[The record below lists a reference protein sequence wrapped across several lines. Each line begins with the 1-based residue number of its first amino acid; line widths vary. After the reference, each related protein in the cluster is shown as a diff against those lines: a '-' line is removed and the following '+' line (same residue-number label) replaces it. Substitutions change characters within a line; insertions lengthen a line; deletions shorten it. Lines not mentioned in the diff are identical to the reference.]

1 MPIGMEEK
9 DKAVQKPRT
18 LKDFLKS
25 PGFLKTSIGIVLGG
39 IAGFLYFYFIGC
51 RTGSCPITANPL
63 SSVAMGGLF
72 GFLLSGSFDKAK
84 KEDSK

>member
-1 MPIGMEEK
+1 MEEK
-9 DKAVQKPRT
+9 DKAVQKQRT

-25 PGFLKTSIGIVLGG
+25 PGFLKTSIAIVLGG
-39 IAGFLYFYFIGC
+39 IAGFLYFHFVGC

-72 GFLLSGSFDKAK
+72 GFLLSGSFDTAK

>member
-1 MPIGMEEK
+1 MEEK
-9 DKAVQKPRT
+9 GNTVQKSRT

-25 PGFLKTSIGIVLGG
+25 PGFLKTSLGIVLGG

-72 GFLLSGSFDKAK
+72 GFLVSGSFDTTK

>member
-1 MPIGMEEK
+1 MEEK
-9 DKAVQKPRT
+9 GKTLPRT

-63 SSVAMGGLF
+63 SSIAMGGLF
-72 GFLLSGSFDKAK
+72 GFLVSGSFDTTK